1 MDVAKVW
8 RGLDLFGC
16 LALYVCVGPA
26 LILVNKEIMTSYG
39 FGYPMLVSGL
49 GQVSSAVG
57 SFLVVRVFRWQPL
70 SDQAR
75 SVDWDFYLKNMVV
88 VGAAFATSLSLG
100 NAGYMYLSVS
110 FIQMLKAF
118 TPCVVVAALFL
129 SGVERPSPPVA
140 AAVAAMSA
148 GTLLAAVGEANFEAT
163 GFLIMIGAEA
173 AEATRLVLTQRL
185 LCNLKFGAFEGLY
198 LMAPICAFWMWGVA
212 LLAEVPTARA
222 RGDLAIVLGNPAVF
236 GVAAL
241 LGFAVNVASFLVI
254 KRTSSVMIKLLG
266 TARNAG
272 LVLVSALALGDEVT
286 RTQAAGYVLTLGFFA
301 VYNYLKFRA
310 GPEKRGN
317 EGRTRRENRAPRDRA
332 LRRDHPHSKNL
343 RRERE
348 RERES
353 LLQRRTE
360 TSGNGPRGE
369 PPKKNVTGFPG
380 PGSTKPPTHGPRGR
394 NRPSSP
400 SAGRNPSTSTT
411 PQTPRT
417 STASWGRG
425 PAPLAAAS
433 TAPRPPRA
441 LREGGPARG
450 DLKIRLRPCMPLR
463 LCRARRLGNMLTQP
477 HWQLICRTPPGEGP
491 QAANY
496 PYTIMY
502 STII

>member
-88 VGAAFATSLSLG
+88 VGAAFAASLSLG

-148 GTLLAAVGEANFEAT
+148 GTLLAALGEANFEAT

-212 LLAEVPTARA
+212 LFVEVPTARA

-236 GVAAL
+236 CVAAL

-286 RTQAAGYVLTLGFFA
+286 RTQAAGYALTLGFFA
-301 VYNYLKFRA
+301 VYNYLKFHEAADARPA
-310 GPEKRGN
+310 GEKQA
-317 EGRTRRENRAPRDRA
+317 ELA
-332 LRRDHPHSKNL
+332 LRRK
-343 RRERE
+343 
-348 RERES
+348 ES
-353 LLQRRTE
+353 LDLDDDADAADVDRLLGERPRT
-360 TSGNGPRGE
+360 PRGS
-369 PPKKNVTGFPG
+369 VD
-380 PGSTKPPTHGPRGR
+380 
-394 NRPSSP
+394 
-400 SAGRNPSTSTT
+400 
-411 PQTPRT
+411 
-417 STASWGRG
+417 
-425 PAPLAAAS
+425 
-433 TAPRPPRA
+433 RA
-441 LREGGPARG
+441 
-450 DLKIRLRPCMPLR
+450 
-463 LCRARRLGNMLTQP
+463 
-477 HWQLICRTPPGEGP
+477 
-491 QAANY
+491 
-496 PYTIMY
+496 
-502 STII
+502 